1 MAGLYGGV
9 IAEVQEGH
17 RRNQEEVKRRRRRE
31 RSSCHM
37 IGCVGHEEAEDC
49 NTLYIQKSRGVL
61 DDVILSRTED
71 ANQVIGVVYR
81 MVAVDAY

>member
-1 MAGLYGGV
+1 
-9 IAEVQEGH
+9 
-17 RRNQEEVKRRRRRE
+17 
-31 RSSCHM
+31 M

-61 DDVILSRTED
+61 DDVILTRTED
-71 ANQVIGVVYR
+71 VNQVVGVVYR